1 MERTDIT
8 AREIRLLAVLA
19 LVAGIV
25 FDYLF
30 YGKAIGVFISVVC
43 GRFLLPILDCFH
55 AGRFRSRLALVGFCL
70 SLFYC
75 SLLRLPST
83 QIRCCSPSISF

>member
-30 YGKAIGVFISVVC
+30 YGKAIGFHIRCLRSFSTAYF
-43 GRFLLPILDCFH
+43 GLFH

-75 SLLRLPST
+75 SLLRLPSI